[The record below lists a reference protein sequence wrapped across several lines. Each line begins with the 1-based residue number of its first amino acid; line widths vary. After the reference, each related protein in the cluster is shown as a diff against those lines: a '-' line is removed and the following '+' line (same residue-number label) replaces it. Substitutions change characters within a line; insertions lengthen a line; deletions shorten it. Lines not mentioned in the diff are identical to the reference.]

1 MDFKVVINKN
11 PANRDKYEY
20 FLSLGYGE
28 KAATVL
34 AILTYGEA
42 GTACLASLFPR
53 ENRLD
58 RIYDCLT
65 ELPDYSPRLI
75 RDYIKEHLS
84 ELPADLRTEAA
95 LFLNPAELC
104 GTAFGGATAAYAPA
118 GMGMPAAV
126 VGGGM
131 MMSNAMFSAGATMAG
146 APVAQVSMPAP
157 GMPIDPEKLAT
168 DSYELIEEKDAKSV
182 LTAPTSTFR
191 MTTSTASV
199 GILLNQRRNG
209 RAINIS
215 QVRIEEILNYFD
227 YDHTAANAEK
237 KARFKIN
244 SELMDK
250 GKNKKLLYINVEADD
265 TPKEHQNIVLLLD
278 ASGSMTTQ
286 QDVTLESLATIVS
299 KLKEG
304 DVLSLIT
311 YSTNDHTIFSNHV
324 VSGRGDLEDIM
335 GDILTVFIN
344 GSTNGSAGIETAYSI
359 GEKTY
364 RDGWNNQV
372 ILITDGDLNFG
383 INSKNGLKN
392 LIEEKKKTGMF
403 LSVIGTGL
411 YNYQDDKLEVLSKH
425 GNGTYCVV
433 NDIEDVKE
441 SIDRKFVSL
450 TNIVAKDVKAQ
461 VEFNPKYVQK
471 YRLLGYENRALNHE
485 DFRNDAVISEPYGS
499 GGHGVA
505 LYELTMG
512 NAVEEPT
519 EKLKYQRL
527 MPNDYE
533 ELGTVS
539 VRFKAPLSEIS
550 EEVSEIIPLEPKA
563 TDNSKRAYLLYCVS
577 EVLRKSDKLDDDDYA
592 FLLDMLT
599 DKKYNG
605 LAGNK
610 QYALDLLLRDIDKDN
625 VTKAREE
632 AKSREATRFGIKAGL
647 LQPNSDGSGYHYV
660 DTTDRPMNAPPMNGF
675 IGIMGQGGPMMNL
688 MMQQMNQQP
697 QPTSDPT
704 QNMVDGPGSQQPK
717 PENLVSDG
725 STWTCPSCGC
735 SADNRGKFCMTCGA
749 VRPADVWQ
757 CSCGRFTTAKFCPD
771 CGTPK
776 PTTN

>member
-1 MDFKVVINKN
+1 MDFKAEINCIPEKKE
-11 PANRDKYEY
+11 KYDY
-20 FLSLGYGE
+20 ILSLGYGE
-28 KAATVL
+28 KAACVL
-34 AILTYGEA
+34 AMLTYGSLE
-42 GTACLASLFPR
+42 TACLASIFPR
-53 ENRLD
+53 EHRLD
-58 RIYDCLT
+58 RIYDWLL
-65 ELPDYSPRLI
+65 EQPNYSSTDI
-75 RDYIKEHLS
+75 RNYIKEHIS
-84 ELPADLRTEAA
+84 ELPDAIRKEAEPLLCPENDPR
-95 LFLNPAELC
+95 LFGVP
-104 GTAFGGATAAYAPA
+104 TGASA
-118 GMGMPAAV
+118 GMGMPGPMMMAAAT
-126 VGGGM
+126 GGGM
-131 MMSNAMFSAGATMAG
+131 MTSNAMFSGGVMKATMSM
-146 APVAQVSMPAP
+146 AQPAMPAM
-157 GMPIDPEKLAT
+157 GMRIDPEKIAT

-182 LTAPTSTFR
+182 LTSPTSTFR

-209 RAINIS
+209 RSIDIS
-215 QVRIEEILNYFD
+215 QVRIEELLNYFD
-227 YDHTAANAEK
+227 YDHKAANAEK
-237 KARFKIN
+237 KAPFKIN

-250 GKNKKLLYINVEADD
+250 GKDKKLLYIHVEADD

-278 ASGSMTTQ
+278 TSGSMTSQ
-286 QDVTLESLATIVS
+286 RNVTIESLATIVS

-311 YSTNDHTIFSNHV
+311 YSTEDHTIFSNHV
-324 VSGRGDLEDIM
+324 VGGSGDLEDIL
-335 GDILTVFIN
+335 GDILTIFIT
-344 GSTNGSAGIETAYSI
+344 GCTNGSAGIETAYAI

-364 RDGWNNQV
+364 KDGWNNQV

-383 INSKNGLKN
+383 INSKDGLKN

-411 YNYQDDKLEVLSKH
+411 YNYKDDKLEVLSKH

-433 NDIEDVKE
+433 NAVEDVKE

-471 YRLLGYENRALNHE
+471 YRLLGYENRTLNHE

-505 LYELTMG
+505 LYELPMG
-512 NAVEEPT
+512 NAVEEPA

-527 MPNDYE
+527 MTNDYE

-539 VRFKAPLSEIS
+539 VRFKAPLSEVS
-550 EEVSEIIPLEPKA
+550 EEISEIIPLEPKA
-563 TDNSKRAYLLYCVS
+563 TDNSKLAYFLYCVS

-592 FLLDMLT
+592 FLLDMLN
-599 DKKYNG
+599 DEKYKT
-605 LAGNK
+605 LAGDK
-610 QYALDLLLRDIDKDN
+610 QEALDLLLHEIDTDI
-625 VTKAREE
+625 VTKAREDHKTKE
-632 AKSREATRFGIKAGL
+632 AERAAIQMGL
-647 LQPNSDGSGYHYV
+647 LQPNPDGSGFHYV
-660 DTTDRPMNAPPMNGF
+660 DTTDRPMSPPPMNGF
-675 IGIMGQGGPMMNL
+675 IGTLGQGGPMMNL
-688 MMQQMNQQP
+688 MMQQMNQQ
-697 QPTSDPT
+697 QSADPT
-704 QNMVDGPGSQQPK
+704 LNMVDGPGSQKSK
-717 PENLVSDG
+717 PENLVTDG
-725 STWTCPSCGC
+725 NTWACPLCGC

-771 CGTPK
+771 CGSPK

>member
-1 MDFKVVINKN
+1 MDFKVEINDN
-11 PANRDKYEY
+11 LLNLEKYEY

-34 AILTYGEA
+34 AILTYGDLS
-42 GTACLASLFPR
+42 TACLASLFPR

-58 RIYDCLT
+58 RIYDWLT
-65 ELPDYSPRLI
+65 EFPNYSSSSIRDYVREHFSELPDELR
-75 RDYIKEHLS
+75 KEAEPFLR
-84 ELPADLRTEAA
+84 PADLRGAS
-95 LFLNPAELC
+95 
-104 GTAFGGATAAYAPA
+104 FGGATAAYAPA
-118 GMGMPAAV
+118 GMGMPAAFC
-126 VGGGM
+126 GGM
-131 MMSNAMFSAGATMAG
+131 MMSNAMFSAGATLAG
-146 APVAQVSMPAP
+146 ASMAQASMPVP
-157 GMPIDPEKLAT
+157 GIPIDPEKLAT

-199 GILLNQRRNG
+199 GILLNQRRTG
-209 RAINIS
+209 RAIDIS

-227 YDHTAANAEK
+227 YDHKAANAEK

-278 ASGSMTTQ
+278 ASGSMTATE
-286 QDVTLESLATIVS
+286 VTTLESLATIVS

-311 YSTNDHTIFSNHV
+311 YSTEDHTIFSNHV

-335 GDILTVFIN
+335 GDILTVWIE
-344 GSTNGSAGIETAYSI
+344 GSTNGSAGIETAYAI

-461 VEFNPKYVQK
+461 VEFNPKYVKK

-599 DKKYNG
+599 DDKYIA
-605 LAGNK
+605 LAGDK
-610 QYALDLLLRDIDKDN
+610 QDALRLLLHDVDLERVN
-625 VTKAREE
+625 AAREE
-632 AKSREATRFGIKAGL
+632 AKHRETTNFAIKAGL
-647 LQPNSDGSGYHYV
+647 LQPNTGGSGFHYV
-660 DTTDRPMNAPPMNGF
+660 DPTDRPMNKTPMTGF
-675 IGIMGQGGPMMNL
+675 PGMGGPMMNL

-704 QNMVDGPGSQQPK
+704 LNMVDGPGSQQPK

-749 VRPADVWQ
+749 FRPADIWQ

-776 PTTN
+776 P